1 MSYAV
6 DMSQSVQEI
15 LKHRD
20 AMCPRCGYNLRGLAS
35 PICPECQLTITPE
48 NVLDGKRIKTRGVA
62 IALLIVTIIGFFV
75 LMHTLASWKNSLPDA
90 AFRAAQASSVLVLAA
105 VLVWPSIVWFRQRQA
120 IWKEMDV
127 YVRTPWIRWASWM
140 MVAMAV
146 NVAMWV
152 PAVIAQIAWVFSILS
167 SPLRNAYSGWLIRPE
182 YIFNML
188 IAVPSSICLIG
199 LSSAQTRGRL
209 SVWVQRTII
218 VLATHPALYFVLHLW
233 RIAKE

>member
-1 MSYAV
+1 
-6 DMSQSVQEI
+6 
-15 LKHRD
+15 
-20 AMCPRCGYNLRGLAS
+20 
-35 PICPECQLTITPE
+35 
-48 NVLDGKRIKTRGVA
+48 
-62 IALLIVTIIGFFV
+62 
-75 LMHTLASWKNSLPDA
+75 
-90 AFRAAQASSVLVLAA
+90 
-105 VLVWPSIVWFRQRQA
+105 
-120 IWKEMDV
+120 MDV

-218 VLATHPALYFVLHLW
+218 VLATQPALYFVLHLW